1 MFFVDLYVLY
11 SCDTFIIE
19 QKYCI
24 NHQFIELYHDPT
36 DSFERKVQRKLRKVK
51 NKTSIKYL
59 FESITNRFLI
69 QQIIPNSKNS

>member
-11 SCDTFIIE
+11 SCDTFITE